1 MAKRKAEKRKPLE
14 TPLYVE
20 DKPRSIV
27 SEKLRGVRSNIMFSN
42 AEEIKS
48 VLITSEKPAAGK
60 SIVSAN
66 IAITYAQA
74 GYKTLIIDGDMRKP
88 TQHYQFQESNYDG
101 LSNLIIG
108 NSDYD

>member
-1 MAKRKAEKRKPLE
+1 MAKRKAEKKPLE

-48 VLITSEKPAAGK
+48 VLITTEKPAAGK

-74 GYKTLIIDGDMRKP
+74 DIK
-88 TQHYQFQESNYDG
+88 H
-101 LSNLIIG
+101 
-108 NSDYD
+108 